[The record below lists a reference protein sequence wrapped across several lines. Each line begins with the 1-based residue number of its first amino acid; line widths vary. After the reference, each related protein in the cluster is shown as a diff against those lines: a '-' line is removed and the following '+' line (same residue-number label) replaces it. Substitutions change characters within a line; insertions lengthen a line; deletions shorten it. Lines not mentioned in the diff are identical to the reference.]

1 VMKKFL
7 IAGLLL
13 ALCFA
18 LPVTAQSPSAPTPK
32 PQNPFEAVREFSATM
47 HGGIIGPQSDGK
59 IYRSGDLM
67 RVDGPVEY
75 MVTNLRTKETFTVLY
90 KTGYCMTGSVPA
102 ARTYPF
108 FVTRNATVIQVD
120 RGEETVDNHPTRIE
134 EVTITREGG
143 PDLKL
148 LLWEAKDL
156 QGFPIKMRRAAT
168 SIVGSKDRQVRFTD
182 VQLGPPDASLFVEP
196 KDCGEAPQPPGS
208 STAIP
213 PRPASAPPAKSSTPQ
228 K

>member
-1 VMKKFL
+1 MERLL
-7 IAGLLL
+7 IAGPLL
-13 ALCFA
+13 ALCLA
-18 LPVTAQSPSAPTPK
+18 AIVTAQSPKAP
-32 PQNPFEAVREFSATM
+32 NPFEAVREFSATM
-47 HGGIIGPQSDGK
+47 HGGILGPKSDGK

-90 KTGYCMTGSVPA
+90 KTGYCLNGSVPA

-108 FVTRNATVIQVD
+108 FVTRNATVTQVD
-120 RGEETVDNHPTRIE
+120 RGEETVDNHPTKIE

-143 PDLKL
+143 SDVKL
-148 LLWEAKDL
+148 LIWEAKDL
-156 QGFPIKMRRAAT
+156 QGFPVKMRRVAT
-168 SIVGSKDRQVRFTD
+168 AVVGSKDREVLYTD
-182 VQLGPPDASLFVEP
+182 VQLGPPDASLFLAP

-208 STAIP
+208 SSAIP
-213 PRPASAPPAKSSTPQ
+213 PNPAPALPAKSSTPQ